1 MKVIIVGAGPA
12 GLFAANELAEKCD
25 VVVIDK
31 GRGIT
36 ERKCLMNS
44 NKSCNH
50 CNPCNIL
57 CGVGGSGTFS
67 DGLLN
72 LRSDIVGGDL
82 TDFTDRE
89 DAEKIVKTID
99 NIFVKYGA
107 PDTPDALQDHTDET
121 TEALRIKA
129 RSCGVRFIN
138 IKQRHIG
145 SDNSPQVIKNFENDL
160 RKKGVE
166 FLLEKEVA
174 DLIVEENSC
183 REVIFRDGETLRGDA
198 VIFCPG
204 RMGSGQI
211 NELIERHGINFS
223 YGPID
228 VGVRVEISSIV
239 MKHITD
245 INRDPKFHIF
255 TKTHDDFV
263 RTFCVNER
271 GYVVKED
278 HDGFVTTNGHS
289 MREQKSKNTN
299 FAFLVRIELTE
310 PVENTRIYG
319 RSIAKLAT
327 TIGGGKPIVQRFGD
341 LRRGHRTTWEKLKRN
356 PVENTLHEVTP
367 GDISMALPGRIMT
380 DILEGLEMLNNI
392 IPGVTSD
399 STLLYAPEIKFY
411 SLKLKVNS
419 SMETSLKGLF
429 AAGDGC
435 GLSRDIVK
443 AAATGILAARGVLAK
458 AIEK

>member
-1 MKVIIVGAGPA
+1 MTDKTKLLRGCDD
-12 GLFAANELAEKCD
+12 LYEKAQ
-25 VVVIDK
+25 IHTRSLYK
-31 GRGIT
+31 GIQ
-36 ERKCLMNS
+36 
-44 NKSCNH
+44 H
-50 CNPCNIL
+50 
-57 CGVGGSGTFS
+57 
-67 DGLLN
+67 D
-72 LRSDIVGGDL
+72 

-89 DAEKIVKTID
+89 DAEKIID
-99 NIFVKYGA
+99 QIDKIFLKYGA
-107 PDTPDALQDHTDET
+107 PDAVQDHSDET

-138 IKQRHIG
+138 IKQRHMG
-145 SDNSPQVIKNFENDL
+145 SDNSPQVIKNFEEDL
-160 RKKGVE
+160 RKKGVN

-174 DLIVEENSC
+174 DLIVEESSC
-183 REVIFRDGETLRGDA
+183 KGVIFRDGTQMNGDA

-211 NELIERHGINFS
+211 NELIERHNINFS
-223 YGPID
+223 YGAID
-228 VGVRVEISSIV
+228 VGIRVEIPSIV

-299 FAFLVRIELTE
+299 FAFLVKIELTE
-310 PVENTRIYG
+310 PVENTRVYG

-411 SLKLKVNS
+411 SLRLKVDPK
-419 SMETSLKGLF
+419 METSLKGLF

-443 AAATGILAARGVLAK
+443 AAATGILAARGVMNK
-458 AIEK
+458 TTEN